1 MRATGIGSHPGD
13 SQRDFDDALALV
25 LGELGADDSGLPY
38 LPEAPGRGIT
48 AGMVGRTL
56 GLLTELDADLQPS
69 GWRLTG
75 TSGSPAIDQRRAR
88 SLLAQDLDSLE
99 ERASDH
105 DGAFKVQVAGPWT
118 LAATVERPRG
128 DKLLADHGARRE
140 LAQALAVAVG
150 DHLADVRRRLPRAQ
164 GLVLQLD
171 EPALPAVLRGA
182 VPTASGF
189 GRHRTVHPPE
199 ASQALEWVLGAAR
212 SAGATAWV
220 HCCAADVP
228 VALLRGAGAQG
239 VMVDLDLLDA
249 AGHDTLAEALEAG
262 DTVALGV
269 VPTPGALSKDLPGD
283 GAVVERV
290 LRWLDLVGLDP
301 EVVGER
307 LLVTPTCGL
316 AGVTR
321 EGARRS
327 TELVRSVARS
337 LG

>member
-13 SQRDFDDALALV
+13 GQRDFDDALALV
-25 LGELGADDSGLPY
+25 LGELGADDSGLPH
-38 LPEAPGRGIT
+38 LPEVPGRGIT

-150 DHLADVRRRLPRAQ
+150 DHLADVRRRLPRARE
-164 GLVLQLD
+164 LVLQLD

-199 ASQALEWVLGAAR
+199 VSQGLEWVLEAAR

-220 HCCAADVP
+220 HCCADDVP
-228 VALLRGAGAQG
+228 VGLLRGAGAQG

-262 DTVALGV
+262 DTIALGV
-269 VPTPGALSKDLPGD
+269 VPTSGDLPGD
-283 GAVVERV
+283 SAVVERV

-301 EVVGER
+301 EVVAEQ
-307 LLVTPTCGL
+307 LVVSPSCGL
-316 AGVTR
+316 SGATR
-321 EGARRS
+321 DGARRA
-327 TELVRSVARS
+327 TELVHSVARS
-337 LG
+337 LA